1 MLVWGNCVWDA
12 PSIGEQS
19 TGAASTGRQPVRVK
33 SVGAA
38 GGEFTLL
45 RTHEKVEE
53 SREASR
59 RNLQQKGSTEIVGSM
74 EDRNGSTEDIKSM
87 ESKISAPPENLV

>member
-45 RTHEKVEE
+45 RTHEKL
-53 SREASR
+53 
-59 RNLQQKGSTEIVGSM
+59 RNLGRYLGEICNKKDPQKLL
-74 EDRNGSTEDIKSM
+74 DLW
-87 ESKISAPPENLV
+87 KIETDLLKILSRQ